1 MPNVGGLPKGTGQ
14 QAMNNLAHNMKD
26 FGTASLQAGQAAKG
40 TSQMTKDMNSSF
52 QGMQAKAGV
61 IQKIISTTM
70 DLFAIGVSKTQKEFV
85 GAMKKAFSE
94 GDIAGAVDALV
105 NMRYQFVDLSKL
117 AAPWIQAFKPINDIF
132 SAIAGFAT
140 RAIVGSTE
148 FQEFIKDAF
157 SPDGIDNMMRMG
169 EKLGNIIMTLVDM
182 DWETS
187 LDIID
192 RIITKIGE
200 FITFTNNFS
209 TLARGVGSHLFTP
222 VPGGGRLSD
231 LLG

>member
-1 MPNVGGLPKGTGQ
+1 
-14 QAMNNLAHNMKD
+14 
-26 FGTASLQAGQAAKG
+26 
-40 TSQMTKDMNSSF
+40 MTKDMNSSF
-52 QGMQAKAGV
+52 QGMQAKAGL

-70 DLFAIGVSKTQKEFV
+70 DMFAIGVSKTQKEFV

-117 AAPWIQAFKPINDIF
+117 AAPWVQAFKPINDILG
-132 SAIAGFAT
+132 AIAGFAT
-140 RAIVGSTE
+140 KAIVGSDE
-148 FQEFIKDAF
+148 FQDFIKNAF
-157 SPDGIDNMMRMG
+157 SPDGINDMMEAGM
-169 EKLGNIIMTLVDM
+169 KLGNIVMDLVNM
-182 DWETS
+182 DWATS

-209 TLARGVGSHLFTP
+209 TMARGVGSHLFTP